1 MNMTAEEKQSMLE
14 ALQHIYDTQ
23 CIKMPIFNGD
33 YKPVSDNTLACISYA
48 DIKSKRYNVRLISLD
63 DYIFNR
69 NSEMADNAE
78 IIAKYSSLEQLVDD
92 GWVLY

>member
-1 MNMTAEEKQSMLE
+1 MWLRLKVANV
-14 ALQHIYDTQ
+14 IYKCRT
-23 CIKMPIFNGD
+23 
-33 YKPVSDNTLACISYA
+33 KPVPDDTLACISYA

-63 DYIFNR
+63 DYIFKR